1 MADYSKSSIS
11 LIDFDFK
18 MRLIALFLIL
28 FLLSLASSLSAK
40 ALAVASDHL
49 EGNTLTLIEGTSKI
63 YGIRLQNPDSSE
75 SRVKVDYDGQFMKL
89 LDYREEYIL
98 PPQSS
103 TRIEFN
109 VTAPNYDKNNDSF
122 TLSYT
127 VHQLSAPSGSG
138 IPFLT
143 KINKNFKLKVARDP
157 NKFYIDYDSAA
168 YLTVILAFLLYIF
181 WKKNKARKGKR
192 KFRKFL

>member
-1 MADYSKSSIS
+1 
-11 LIDFDFK
+11 

-28 FLLSLASSLSAK
+28 FLLSLASSFSAK

-49 EGNTLTLIEGTSKI
+49 EGNTLTLIEGDSKI
-63 YGIRLQNPDSSE
+63 YSIRLQNPDSSE
-75 SRVKVDYDGQFMKL
+75 SRVKVDYDHQFMKAI
-89 LDYREEYIL
+89 DFKDEYTL

-109 VTAPNYDKNNDSF
+109 ITAPDYDKNNDLF

-127 VHQLSAPSGSG
+127 VHQLSAPSGGG

-157 NKFYIDYDSAA
+157 NKFYIDYDYAVFA
-168 YLTVILAFLLYIF
+168 LIAVVFLFYVF
-181 WKKNKARKGKR
+181 WKKRIRRSLKR
-192 KFRKFL
+192 KSRKFL

>member
-143 KINKNFKLKVARDP
+143 KINKNFKLKVHITQNETES
-157 NKFYIDYDSAA
+157 NKYC
-168 YLTVILAFLLYIF
+168 ILFPFETDLLLFFLNL
-181 WKKNKARKGKR
+181 
-192 KFRKFL
+192 